1 MSGPSGERE
10 LRWVGKPVPRIDGEV
25 KVRGAAMYVHDL
37 TVPGMLYARIKTS
50 PHASA
55 RIVRIDTSEAERLPG
70 VHAVLVGR
78 DLPYKVGLYMVDKDI
93 LARDVVRYQGEAVAA
108 VAAETEV
115 LAERACELIRVEYE
129 PLPAV
134 LDPREALQPGAPL
147 VHPDLGGYR
156 WMKGVFFP
164 QAGTNIAHHQ
174 KIRKGDVEAGF
185 READRVFEH
194 SFYNPPVQHAF
205 LETHTAI
212 VQATADGRAEIQSSA
227 QSPYTLRSLFSVCL
241 GLPLSRIRVRVPY
254 VGGGFGGKA
263 GIHLE
268 PLVYCLS
275 KRAGGRPV
283 KLTIPREE
291 AFATM
296 PSRQGLHSTVRTGVK
311 RDGRLTALKV
321 AYHWDAG
328 AYADYGVNVGRAA
341 AYSGAGPYDVPNCH
355 IDSLVVYTNKTF
367 GTAYRGFGH
376 LEVLWGIE
384 RNLDLIAREL
394 GLDPYAIRMRNYL
407 REGSTTIT
415 GERVTAHH
423 GRPDLCL
430 EAAAKAIGWGEPR
443 AKGEA
448 RDGKVRGRGLASL
461 HKAPAMPVFTS
472 CSAILK
478 FNEDAS
484 VDLLVSGIDYGQ
496 GTYTALAQI
505 AAEELALPVERV
517 NVIWE
522 SDTNFTP
529 YDWQTVASRFAFMGG
544 NAVIEA
550 ARDCVGQLK
559 RVAGQVLHAPESE
572 LVCEDGTVRVVHDPD
587 ARLDYRQLVM
597 GYTYPNGNSIG
608 GPVIGHGRYI
618 AQGLTHLDPE
628 TGQGRPALDWTYGAH
643 AVELEV
649 DTRTGDI
656 EILHLASAFDVGK
669 VLNRQQVLTQIV
681 GGVIQGLGSAISEEF
696 LFDAQGRFRNA
707 GFVDYK
713 IPTAKD
719 IPRRM
724 SQHILETP
732 QLDGPYGARGVAEHP
747 MISVPGAIGNA
758 LADALGIDF
767 FELPLNPERVY
778 LKIKRSR
785 ARS

>member
-1 MSGPSGERE
+1 MSGPERE
-10 LRWVGKPVPRIDGEV
+10 FRHVGRPVPRIDGEP
-25 KVRGAAMYVHDL
+25 KVRGSATYVHDMA
-37 TVPGMLYARIKTS
+37 VPGMLFARIKTS
-50 PHASA
+50 PHAAA
-55 RIVRIDTSEAERLPG
+55 RIVNIDTSEAEKLPG

-78 DLPYKVGLYMVDKDI
+78 DLPYKVGLYMVDKSI
-93 LARDVVRYQGEAVAA
+93 LARDVVRYHGEAVAA
-108 VAAETEV
+108 VAAETEL
-115 LAERACELIRVEYE
+115 LAERACELIRIDYE

-134 LDPREALQPGAPL
+134 LDPHAALQAGAPL
-147 VHPDLGGYR
+147 VHPDLGSYR

-164 QAGTNIAHHQ
+164 EPGTNVAHHQ

-185 READRVFEH
+185 RQADRVFEH
-194 SFYNPPVQHAF
+194 SFTNPPVQHAF

-212 VQATADGRAEIQSSA
+212 VQAVADGRVEIVSSA
-227 QSPYTLRSLFSVCL
+227 QSPYTVRQLFSVCFDI
-241 GLPLSRIRVRVPY
+241 PLNRIRVKVPY

-275 KRAGGRPV
+275 RQAGGRPV
-283 KLTIPREE
+283 KLTISREE
-291 AFATM
+291 SFSTM
-296 PSRQGLHSTVRTGVK
+296 PSRQGLHSRIRTGVK
-311 RDGRLTALKV
+311 ADGRITALQV
-321 AYHWDAG
+321 EYLWDAG

-341 AYSGAGPYDVPNCH
+341 AYAGAGPYEIPNCR

-384 RNLDLIAREL
+384 RNLDLLAREL
-394 GLDPYAIRMRNYL
+394 RLDPYAIRMTNYL
-407 REGSTTIT
+407 REGATTIT
-415 GERVTAHH
+415 GEKITAHH

-430 EAAAKAIGWGEPR
+430 EAVAKAIGWGEPQR
-443 AKGEA
+443 ADGG
-448 RDGKVRGRGLASL
+448 RDGWRRGKGLASL

-505 AAEELALPVERV
+505 AAEELRLPLEQVHV
-517 NVIWE
+517 VWE
-522 SDTNFTP
+522 SDTSFTP

-544 NAVIEA
+544 NAVIDA
-550 ARDCVGQLK
+550 AQDCLAQLK
-559 RVAGQVLHAPESE
+559 RVAAQVLRAPESE
-572 LVCEDGTVRVVHDPD
+572 LVCEDGRVRVVHDPD
-587 ARLDYRQLVM
+587 AALDYRQLVM

-608 GPVIGHGRYI
+608 GPVIGRGRYI

-643 AVELEV
+643 GVELEV
-649 DTRTGDI
+649 DPRTGDI
-656 EILHLASAFDVGK
+656 EILHLASAFDVGRT
-669 VLNRQQVLTQIV
+669 LNRQQVVTQII
-681 GGVIQGLGSAISEEF
+681 GGVIQGLGSAVSEEF
-696 LFDAQGRFRNA
+696 LFDEQGRFRNA

-719 IPRRM
+719 ILHRM
-724 SQHILETP
+724 SQHIVETP
-732 QLDGPYGARGVAEHP
+732 QLDGPYKTRSMAEHP
-747 MISVPGAIGNA
+747 MISVPRAIGNA
-758 LADALGIDF
+758 LADALGVDF
-767 FELPLNPERVY
+767 FALPLNPERVY
-778 LKIKRSR
+778 LALKRAAER
-785 ARS
+785 R

>member
-1 MSGPSGERE
+1 MSGPAREKE
-10 LRWVGKPVPRIDGEV
+10 LRYVGKPVPRIDGEV
-25 KVRGAAMYVHDL
+25 KVRGSATYVHDM

-50 PHASA
+50 PYASA
-55 RIVRIDTSEAERLPG
+55 RIVRVDTSEADKLPG
-70 VHAVLVGR
+70 VHAVLVGAE
-78 DLPYKVGLYMVDKDI
+78 LPYRVGLYMIDKNI

-115 LAERACELIRVEYE
+115 AAERACELIRIDYE

-134 LDPREALQPGAPL
+134 LDPREALQPGSPL
-147 VHPDLGGYR
+147 VHPDLGSYN

-164 QAGTNIAHHQ
+164 QPGTNIAHHQ

-185 READRVFEH
+185 RDADRVFEH

-212 VQATADGRAEIQSSA
+212 VQALPDGRVEIVSSA
-227 QSPYTLRSLFSVCL
+227 QSPYTVRSLFSVCF
-241 GLPLSRIRVRVPY
+241 GIPLNRIHVRVPY

-268 PLVYCLS
+268 PLIYCLS
-275 KRAGGRPV
+275 RKAGGRPV
-283 KLTIPREE
+283 KLTITREE
-291 AFATM
+291 AFHTM
-296 PSRQGLHSTVRTGVK
+296 PSRQGLHSKVRTGVK
-311 RDGRLTALKV
+311 KDGRITALQV
-321 AYHWDAG
+321 EYHWDAG

-341 AYSGAGPYDVPNCH
+341 AYSGAGPYDIPNCR

-394 GLDPYAIRMRNYL
+394 KLDPYAIRMTNYL

-415 GERVTAHH
+415 GEKISANH

-430 EAAAKAIGWGEPR
+430 EAAAKAIGWGQPQPREPG
-443 AKGEA
+443 K
-448 RDGKVRGRGLASL
+448 DGKVRGKGLASL

-505 AAEELALPVERV
+505 AAEELKVELDQV
-517 NVIWE
+517 HVIWE
-522 SDTNFTP
+522 SDTNYTP

-550 ARDCVGQLK
+550 AKDCLSQIR
-559 RVAGQVLHAPESE
+559 RVAAQVLHAPESE
-572 LVCEDGTVRVVHDPD
+572 LVCDDGKVRVVHNPD
-587 ARLDYRQLVM
+587 TALDYRRIVM

-643 AVELEV
+643 AVEIEV
-649 DTRTGDI
+649 DTKTGDI
-656 EILHLASAFDVGK
+656 EVLNLASAFDVGK
-669 VLNRQQVLTQIV
+669 VLNEQQVRTQII
-681 GGVIQGLGSAISEEF
+681 GGVIQGLGSAVSEEF
-696 LFDAQGRFRNA
+696 LFDAQGRFKNA

-719 IPRRM
+719 IPRKM
-724 SQHILETP
+724 SQHIIETP

-758 LADALGIDF
+758 LADALGVEF

-778 LKIKRSR
+778 LRIKRSER
-785 ARS
+785 RR